1 MTLRERVLR
10 GGIYLVLR
18 QGLSVGIGLGGV
30 LLLTRLL
37 GPTNYGLYAGAL
49 AIVMFLYNT
58 SILGIDV
65 YLVRREGPQADEVYH
80 QAFSFLLLSGL
91 GVSAAGIAISPL
103 LGHWLGDSRFLA
115 PLQVMLL
122 SVPITALYVPARARL
137 ERALDFRKIAG
148 IELAGQ
154 LFLYALSLPLAW
166 EGFGVWAPVGG
177 YFFWQLWM
185 LGSGYVLARYRPR
198 WCWSSELLREMLNY
212 SLGYWVSTRTWAF
225 RRLVNPLIVGH
236 FLGPQGVG
244 YVALAVR
251 IVEVLSFVKD
261 ASWRLSIV
269 ALAKVQ
275 RELPRLRRGLEEAMG
290 LQTLALG
297 PLLAGFA
304 VVAPWLLP
312 LAFGDRWTPVLEV
325 YPFIALGYLVNAVF
339 SMHSSVLYVLQRN
352 KEVNIFNLV
361 HIALF
366 AGSAILM
373 VPWLGLQ
380 GYGLAEVVA
389 LASYLV
395 IHLYVIRI
403 FAFNYERALPW
414 LAAFVPALFAP
425 LMGFPWGLVLCAF
438 TVVAVLSR
446 AARSQIGEYWL
457 YVGNVRKRKLKEES
471 LQSSS

>member
-1 MTLRERVLR
+1 MSLRERVLR

-30 LLLTRLL
+30 LLLTRFL
-37 GPTNYGLYAGAL
+37 GPTNYGLYAGTL

-58 SILGIDV
+58 ATLGIDV
-65 YLVRREGPQADEVYH
+65 YLVRREGPQGASVYYP
-80 QAFSFLLLSGL
+80 AFSFLLLSGIA
-91 GVSAAGIAISPL
+91 VSAAGILVSPL
-103 LGHWLGDSRFLA
+103 LGRWLGDSGFLA
-115 PLQVMLL
+115 PLQIMLL
-122 SVPITALYVPARARL
+122 SVPITVLYVPARARL

-154 LFLYALSLPLAW
+154 LLLYAVSLPLAW
-166 EGFGVWAPVGG
+166 RGYGVWAPVAG
-177 YFFWQLWM
+177 YFVWQVWM
-185 LGSGYVLARYRPR
+185 LASGFFLARYRPR
-198 WCWSSELLREMLNY
+198 WWWSEKLLREMLGY
-212 SLGYWVSTRTWAF
+212 SVGYWTSTRIWAF

-275 RELPRLRRGLEEAMG
+275 GELPRLRRGLEEAMG
-290 LQTLALG
+290 LQSLALG

-312 LAFGDRWTPVLEV
+312 LAFGNDWLPVLKV
-325 YPFIALGYLVNAVF
+325 YPFIALGYFVNAVF

-352 KEVNIFNLV
+352 AEVLIFNAV
-361 HIALF
+361 HVALF
-366 AGSAILM
+366 AGAALLF

-380 GYGLAEVVA
+380 GYGLAEVAALGSYVVVHIFVA
-389 LASYLV
+389 RLFTFS
-395 IHLYVIRI
+395 
-403 FAFNYERALPW
+403 YERSWPW
-414 LAAFVPALFAP
+414 LLAFVPPLFVP
-425 LMGFPWGLVLCAF
+425 LVGLPWGLGLCVC
-438 TVVAVLSR
+438 TVVAALSGT
-446 AARSQIGEYWL
+446 ARSQVSEYWKYL
-457 YVGNVRKRKLKEES
+457 GRIRKSKEES
-471 LQSSS
+471 FQGSP